1 MESRHLERRD
11 MLPADIVEV
20 LLTPVSESMPSGPDL
35 EYDPDFMA
43 LESLARPV
51 AEQQF
56 GDTVIP
62 AVEPDW
68 RAVSEQAQALLRR
81 TKDVRVA
88 VLALR
93 AATRLDGFSGF
104 SQGAALLL
112 GLLQRFWDSAHP
124 QLDADDHNDP
134 TMRINALAPLVDL
147 GMVLHDVHD
156 APVGATRSAGVLR
169 VRDIAI
175 AYNRLS
181 PRAGETPQSLA
192 QVEGALGEL
201 QASQPER
208 ITAAQN
214 AVDLVDSIHAL
225 VTEKTGRADLL
236 DLKPLHDLAALVR
249 QACKAVA
256 GHAASTAPADDLA
269 APAAVGM
276 GGAPAAQAGD
286 IRSREDALRQ
296 LDRVIDFLQRT
307 EPGNPAP
314 LLIQRAKRLVGV
326 SFMDI
331 MADLAPDAVSTIQ
344 NITGRPPSDYS

>member
-1 MESRHLERRD
+1 
-11 MLPADIVEV
+11 MLRADTVEA

-68 RAVSEQAQALLRR
+68 RTVSEQAQALLLR

-88 VLALR
+88 MLALR

-147 GMVLHDVHD
+147 GMVLHDVQE
-156 APVGATRSAGVLR
+156 AAVGATRAAGVLR

-201 QASQPER
+201 QASQPDL
-208 ITAAQN
+208 ITAAQ
-214 AVDLVDSIHAL
+214 AVVDQVDSIHAL

-249 QACKAVA
+249 QACRSVA
-256 GHAASTAPADDLA
+256 GPAATAHAGAEDGAAAQAPASTGTAPAA
-269 APAAVGM
+269 AS
-276 GGAPAAQAGD
+276 GD

-314 LLIQRAKRLVGV
+314 LLIERAKRLVGV

>member
-1 MESRHLERRD
+1 
-11 MLPADIVEV
+11 MLRADTVEA

-35 EYDPDFMA
+35 EYDADFMA
-43 LESLARPV
+43 LEALARPV

-62 AVEPDW
+62 AVQPDW
-68 RAVSEQAQALLRR
+68 RAVSEQAQALLQRS
-81 TKDVRVA
+81 KDVRVA
-88 VLALR
+88 VLVLR

-104 SQGAALLL
+104 SQAAALLL

-124 QLDADDHNDP
+124 QLDTDDHNDP
-134 TMRINALAPLVDL
+134 TMRINALAPLVDR
-147 GMVLHDVHD
+147 GMVLQDVHD
-156 APVGATRSAGVLR
+156 ATVGATRSVGVLR

-181 PRAGETPQSLA
+181 PRADETPQSLA

-208 ITAAQN
+208 IAAAQG

-225 VTEKTGRADLL
+225 VAEKTGRADLL

-249 QACKAVA
+249 QACRTVVGHVA
-256 GHAASTAPADDLA
+256 STPSADSTPAPEAASMP
-269 APAAVGM
+269 
-276 GGAPAAQAGD
+276 GAPAAHAGD

-307 EPGNPAP
+307 EPGNPA
-314 LLIQRAKRLVGV
+314 IE
-326 SFMDI
+326 
-331 MADLAPDAVSTIQ
+331 
-344 NITGRPPSDYS
+344 NITGRPPADSS

>member
-1 MESRHLERRD
+1 
-11 MLPADIVEV
+11 MLRADTVEA

-68 RAVSEQAQALLRR
+68 RTVSEQAQALLLR

-88 VLALR
+88 MLALR

-147 GMVLHDVHD
+147 GMVLHDVQE
-156 APVGATRSAGVLR
+156 AAVGATRAAGVLR

-181 PRAGETPQSLA
+181 PRTGETPQSLA

-201 QASQPER
+201 QASQPDL
-208 ITAAQN
+208 ITAAQ
-214 AVDLVDSIHAL
+214 AVVDQVDSIHAL
-225 VTEKTGRADLL
+225 VTEKTGRADTAHAGAE
-236 DLKPLHDLAALVR
+236 DGAAA
-249 QACKAVA
+249 QAP
-256 GHAASTAPADDLA
+256 ASTGTAPAVA
-269 APAAVGM
+269 S
-276 GGAPAAQAGD
+276 GD

-314 LLIQRAKRLVGV
+314 LLIERAKRLVGV